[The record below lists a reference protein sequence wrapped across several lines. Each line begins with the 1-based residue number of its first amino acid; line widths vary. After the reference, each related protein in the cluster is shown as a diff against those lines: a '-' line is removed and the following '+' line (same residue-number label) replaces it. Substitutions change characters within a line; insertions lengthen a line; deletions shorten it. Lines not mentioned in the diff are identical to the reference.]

1 VEIPGTAVEER
12 EPVQEVYRPVQ
23 RKGPARISRVAVVSV
38 HTCPLDQ
45 PGIGDSGGMNVYVRS
60 VARRLAEMGVQ
71 VDVFTRAAGPEQ
83 HVVDVDPGVR
93 VVHLEAGPDAPVDK
107 EELSRYL
114 HEFHVSMMRF
124 EAAEAERLG
133 LVSPMY
139 DVVHSH
145 YWLSGS
151 IGRFARERWNVP
163 LVQSFHTLGRVK
175 NRALAEGESP
185 EPAPRIAGEQKVV
198 QAADCI
204 LAPTVGEA
212 ADLVNLY
219 GAEPRKV
226 RVVAPGVDTEVFTPG
241 DRVQAKADLGLA
253 GRVVVLF
260 VGRLQPLKQPD
271 VALRAVADLAARNP
285 ELRARLSL
293 VVVGGPS
300 GRGGVQPEALAK
312 LAAKLG
318 MSDALRLVGTVPHD
332 SLARYYRAADAVLI
346 PSRSES
352 FGLVAIE
359 SSACETPVV
368 ASDVG
373 GLRVAVRDGA
383 TGFLVPSFQP
393 AAYADAL
400 SRVLT
405 DPSVAGAM
413 GTAGSKFA
421 KRFDWRRASIDLLA
435 IYEELAEPEAEPE
448 DSSG

>member
-1 VEIPGTAVEER
+1 MEEA
-12 EPVQEVYRPVQ
+12 YRPVQ
-23 RKGPARISRVAVVSV
+23 QRGPARVERIAVVSV

-60 VARRLAEMGVQ
+60 VARRLAEMGVE

-107 EELSRYL
+107 EELPRYL
-114 HEFHVSMMRF
+114 YEFHGSMMRF
-124 EAAEAERLG
+124 EAEEAARLG
-133 LVSPMY
+133 LSTPIY
-139 DVVHSH
+139 NVVHSH

-151 IGRFARERWNVP
+151 IGRFASERWGVP

-175 NRALAEGESP
+175 NRTLADGDRP
-185 EPAPRIAGEQKVV
+185 EPAARIAGEQRVV

-204 LAPTVGEA
+204 LAPTIGEA
-212 ADLVNLY
+212 ADLVTLY
-219 GAEPRKV
+219 GADPRAV

-241 DRVQAKADLGLA
+241 DRARAKAELGLTD
-253 GRVVVLF
+253 RVVVLF
-260 VGRLQPLKQPD
+260 VGRLQPLKQPEAA
-271 VALRAVADLAARNP
+271 VQALADLADRNP
-285 ELRARLSL
+285 ELRDRLSL

-312 LAAKLG
+312 LAADLG
-318 MSDALRLVGTVPHD
+318 ISSALRLEGTVPHD
-332 SLARYYRAADAVLI
+332 EMPRYFRAADVTVI

-359 SSACETPVV
+359 ASACGTPVI

-373 GLRVAVRDGA
+373 GLRVAVRDGV
-383 TGFLVPSFQP
+383 TGLLVPSFDP

-400 SRVLT
+400 ARVLT
-405 DPSVAGAM
+405 DPVVAGAM
-413 GTAGSKFA
+413 GTAGSQFA
-421 KRFDWRRASIDLLA
+421 RRFDWRRASIDLLA
-435 IYEELAEPEAEPE
+435 VYEELSGRFEN
-448 DSSG
+448 SS

>member
-1 VEIPGTAVEER
+1 M
-12 EPVQEVYRPVQ
+12 
-23 RKGPARISRVAVVSV
+23 VSI

-60 VARRLAEMGVQ
+60 VARRLAEMGVA

-107 EELSRYL
+107 EELSKYL
-114 HEFHVSMMRF
+114 YEFHVSMMRF
-124 EAAEAERLG
+124 EASEAERLG
-133 LVSPMY
+133 LDSPIY

-175 NRALAEGESP
+175 NRALGHGETP
-185 EPAPRIAGEQKVV
+185 EPAARIAGEQRVV

-204 LAPTVGEA
+204 LAPTIGEA

-219 GAEPRKV
+219 GADPRHV

-241 DRVQAKADLGLA
+241 DPTEAKAQLGLD

-271 VALRAVADLAARNP
+271 AALRAIAELAARNP
-285 ELRARLSL
+285 ELRRRLLL

-300 GRGGVQPEALAK
+300 GRGGVQPESLSR
-312 LAAKLG
+312 LAADLG
-318 MSDALRLVGTVPHD
+318 LAGALRLEGTVPHD
-332 SLARYYRAADAVLI
+332 SLPPYYRAADAVLI

-359 SSACETPVV
+359 ASACEAPVV

-373 GLRVAVRDGA
+373 GLRVAVRDGV
-383 TGFLVPSFQP
+383 TGLLVPSFEP

-405 DPSVAGAM
+405 DASVARAM
-413 GTAGSKFA
+413 GTAGSQFA
-421 KRFDWRRASIDLLA
+421 RRFDWRRASIDLLA
-435 IYEELAEPEAEPE
+435 IYEELAQPDAERGVEPG